1 MSQGKKHQPTEETR
15 KQVKAAAGFGLRHE
29 KIAIL
34 LGITDKTLRRRYR
47 KELDEGSAQAQ
58 YNVAGKTYEMA
69 MKGYVIEASSLEEL
83 EIPEDV
89 LRQPVLALDI
99 GVTHHKARGA
109 AWAQYTIL
117 VVSAEFDTN
126 RA

>member
-1 MSQGKKHQPTEETR
+1 RMGLPAPKRLGAIAAAMTEEL
-15 KQVKAAAGFGLRHE
+15 AAVREGKRPPRDALQRVLQR
-29 KIAIL
+29 AS
-34 LGITDKTLRRRYR
+34 TDY
-47 KELDEGSAQAQ
+47 G
-58 YNVAGKTYEMA
+58 MA
-69 MKGYVIEASSLEEL
+69 MNGYIIEASSLEEL

-99 GVTHHKARGA
+99 GVTHHKAEGA

-117 VVSAEFDTN
+117 VVYAQFEKN